1 MAPIDYE
8 TSARFEH
15 RFWLQ
20 VLGDH
25 ARFIRDALSPGE
37 QEEIRRAEA
46 FIDSLDRLLADA
58 RRELAGRELAA
69 LTRAADERAKELRAF
84 KLHLLSRHL
93 SGKIGLLLSP
103 SFINHMV
110 NEVEEYLRVLAALL
124 EGKPAPMC
132 HPLHHHLVW
141 LQDAYGHAASIAG
154 DLDMAEKRL
163 LKKAR
168 KFTKHFTDFYVK
180 AVELAGYLR
189 TGSSDFPAL
198 RRFNSEVEL
207 EMKLFQHFLAELL
220 ELRMTKEAL
229 GVISPLMADHMFRE
243 ECYYLIKLAQFSEAE
258 PPACDPA
265 RPRAET

>member
-25 ARFIRDALSPGE
+25 ARFIRDALSPVE

-58 RRELAGRELAA
+58 RGELAGGELAA
-69 LTRAADERAKELRAF
+69 LTRAANERARGIRSF

-93 SGKIGLLLSP
+93 TGKIGLLLSP
-103 SFINHMV
+103 SFLNHMV
-110 NEVEEYLRVLAALL
+110 NEVEEYLRVLEALL
-124 EGKPAPMC
+124 EGKPAPVY

-154 DLDMAEKRL
+154 DLDMAEKGL
-163 LKKAR
+163 MKKAQ

-189 TGSSDFPAL
+189 TSLRDFPAL
-198 RRFNSEVEL
+198 RRFNSETEL

-229 GVISPLMADHMFRE
+229 GVFSPLMADHMFRE
-243 ECYYLIKLAQFSEAE
+243 ECYYLIKLAQSSGTEL
-258 PPACDPA
+258 PACDPTK
-265 RPRAET
+265 PRAEA